1 MRTEILAA
9 VVIAALSAAGCGS
22 ADNTQSSSGTGS
34 GGASS
39 QGTGTGGGATGSGGA
54 GGSGGGGVPGAW
66 CQPIPACDAP
76 PPDPGP
82 AVDWNHTISVITAAA
97 GDPNHRGRDLFLNPG
112 DPQWVIAKFAYGLT
126 DKDLKDERVD
136 LYLLR
141 DCGDAW
147 EPLGTASTTEEDAH
161 ATVEGVEDSG
171 GHVYFEIPPDKALG
185 LGRHRV
191 HLVVRGDLSATD
203 VFIEVVPPGTPVVAS
218 DVDGTLTGTETEE
231 FTALL
236 TGQLPD
242 CHPDAPEAFQIL
254 AAKGYHPMYLTA
266 RPEWLVGRTREFVGT
281 YGFPPGIGHTT
292 LGLTGATGAS
302 AATYKTDELAALA
315 QRGMVPAWA
324 FGNTGTDAEA
334 YDNAGVLPISSRAF
348 YQFDDTAFGGR
359 RIESYTEL
367 LDELE
372 ALPSLCE

>member
-1 MRTEILAA
+1 MRLEILAA
-9 VVIAALSAAGCGS
+9 LAIAALSVTGCGS
-22 ADNTQSSSGTGS
+22 ADDSLSPDE
-34 GGASS
+34 
-39 QGTGTGGGATGSGGA
+39 TGSGGA
-54 GGSGGGGVPGAW
+54 GGSGGGGDRSGVPGAW

-76 PPDPGP
+76 PPDPGER
-82 AVDWNHTISVITAAA
+82 DGWNHWTSAFISAV

-112 DPQWVIAKFAYGLT
+112 DPQWVIAKFAYGIT
-126 DKDLKDERVD
+126 DKDLKDEEVD

-141 DCGDAW
+141 GCGNSW
-147 EPLGTASTTEEDAH
+147 EPLGTATTTEEDEH

-171 GHVYFEIPPDKALG
+171 GHVYFEIPPNKALG
-185 LGRHRV
+185 PGRHRV
-191 HLVVRGDLSATD
+191 RLVVRGDLTVTD
-203 VFIEVVPPGTPVVAS
+203 VFIEVVPPGTPVIVS

-236 TGQLPD
+236 SGELPT

-266 RPEWLVGRTREFVGT
+266 RPEWLVGRTREFVDT
-281 YGFPPGIGHTT
+281 YGFPPGIVHTT
-292 LGLTGATGAS
+292 LSLTGATGSS
-302 AATYKTDELAALA
+302 AATYKTDELSALA
-315 QRGMVPAWA
+315 ERGMIPAWA
-324 FGNTGTDAEA
+324 FGNTATDAEA
-334 YDNAGVLPISSRAF
+334 YENAGILPISSRVF

-367 LDELE
+367 LAELE